1 MKKHKKITVAVVLA
15 ILFIGLL
22 VFMGVKNS
30 SAGQSIN
37 NQDVYSNQESGGPS
51 YIMAGKVEAM
61 ESADVSI
68 KSSGKIAELNV
79 DVGSFVKKGDVLA
92 RIDMQ
97 EVPAQVNQAQSAI
110 DIASVNLKNAQ
121 SSYDRTLQLYQA
133 GAVAK
138 EALENAEKQLNTVK
152 AQIKQAQSGLDV
164 VNATSSNGVIVSPV
178 SGTVTAKN
186 INLGEVATAGSTL
199 MSIVNSDK
207 TYISAYLP
215 ARLSGE
221 VQQGQK
227 VIIRISEIPDKTFN
241 GEISLV
247 DPVVDA
253 QNKNILVRVNM
264 LENDSAVKVGMFAE
278 IAVKK

>member
-1 MKKHKKITVAVVLA
+1 MQKNKKIILAVVLSV
-15 ILFIGLL
+15 LFIGLL
-22 VFMGVKNS
+22 VFLGVKNS
-30 SAGQSIN
+30 SAGQSID

-51 YIMAGKVEAM
+51 YIMAGKVEAI
-61 ESADVSI
+61 ESADIST

-79 DVGSFVKKGDVLA
+79 DVGSYVKKGDVLA
-92 RIDMQ
+92 RIEMQ
-97 EVPAQVNQAQSAI
+97 EVPAQVKQAQSAI
-110 DIASVNLKNAQ
+110 DIAGVNLNNAQ
-121 SSYDRTLQLYQA
+121 NSYERTLQLYQA
-133 GAVAK
+133 GAVSK

-152 AQIKQAQSGLDV
+152 AQINQAQAGLDV
-164 VNATSSNGVIVSPV
+164 VNANSSNGVIVSPV

-186 INLGEVATAGSTL
+186 INLGELATAGSTL
-199 MSIVNSDK
+199 MSIVNSDM
-207 TYISAYLP
+207 TYINAYLP

-227 VIIRISEIPDKTFN
+227 VIIRISEIPEKTFN

-264 LENDSAVKVGMFAE
+264 LENNSSIKVGMFAE
-278 IAVKK
+278 IALKK

>member
-1 MKKHKKITVAVVLA
+1 MQKYKKITLAVVLSV
-15 ILFIGLL
+15 LFIGLL
-22 VFMGVKNS
+22 VFLGVKNS
-30 SAGQSIN
+30 SAGQSMD

-51 YIMAGKVEAM
+51 YIMAGKVEAI
-61 ESADVSI
+61 ESADIST

-79 DVGSFVKKGDVLA
+79 DVGSYVKKGDVLA
-92 RIDMQ
+92 RIEMQ
-97 EVPAQVNQAQSAI
+97 EVPAQVKQAQSAI
-110 DIASVNLKNAQ
+110 DIAGVNLNNAQ
-121 SSYDRTLQLYQA
+121 NSYERTLQLYQA
-133 GAVAK
+133 GAVSK

-152 AQIKQAQSGLDV
+152 AQVNQAQAGLDV
-164 VNATSSNGVIVSPV
+164 VNANSSNGVIVSPV

-186 INLGEVATAGSTL
+186 INLGELATAGSTL
-199 MSIVNSDK
+199 MSIVNSDM
-207 TYISAYLP
+207 TYINAYLP

-227 VIIRISEIPDKTFN
+227 VIIRISEIPEKTFN

-264 LENDSAVKVGMFAE
+264 LENDSSIKVGMFAE
-278 IAVKK
+278 IALKK